1 MFFYPLYTLKCVFY
15 FFLILFF
22 MEKKNV
28 IFILCIK
35 KFFLYEFFK
44 NGVEN
49 INFYPPTSNLFLN
62 NQWFI
67 LIIFLD
73 KMEKNKNNS
82 P

>member
-1 MFFYPLYTLKCVFY
+1 
-15 FFLILFF
+15 

-67 LIIFLD
+67 LIIFFR
-73 KMEKNKNNS
+73 
-82 P
+82 